1 MKINQKLSTMNSR
14 VFFDVFILSLF
25 LSTFSVAQ
33 DKSECLSCHED
44 KTLTTE
50 RDGKKISLFIDD
62 KKFADSIHGDMQ
74 CINCHADLEGKEMP
88 HEVPVKPVQCG
99 TCHDKEQALYTQC
112 RHGQRAAKGDPL
124 APRCYDCHGKH
135 DILGVKD
142 QRSPVSPMKIPY
154 TCGKCHKEGTSVQR
168 RGIISQDHILE
179 NYTESI
185 HGEGLLKKGLSVAAT
200 CASCHSPHLILP
212 HTDPRS
218 SINRKNIAK
227 TCQQCHSQIEAVHRK
242 VINGKLW
249 ETEANVLPACV
260 DCHQPH
266 KARKVFY
273 DQGMANK
280 DCMTCHERKDVKSSK
295 DGRSLFVDVN
305 EYAGSKHG
313 PKVACSQCHSEVKS
327 SHTRPCDA
335 ITKKV
340 DCAQC
345 HTEVGD
351 QYKMSI
357 HGKLFA
363 KNDSNAPTCK
373 ECHGNHGVKGKM
385 DPTSATFS
393 INIPTLCARCHQEG
407 KKAAMRYTGT
417 EHDIIKHY
425 TESIHGKGLVKSGLT
440 VTAKCTDCHT
450 THRELP
456 KSDSSS
462 SVNPKNIPSTCGKC
476 HHGIQEQFEKSIHS
490 TLVSKSD
497 KPLPVC
503 NDCHTSHTI
512 NRTDATGFKLGVMT
526 TCGKC
531 HDKIAATYFETYHG
545 KVAKLGY
552 TKTAKCYDCH
562 GSHDIL
568 PIANPESHLSRHNV
582 VQTCQKCHPGAN
594 RRFAGYLTHATH
606 HDPDKYPILFWVFWG
621 MTSLVVG
628 TFAIFGL
635 HTILWLP
642 RAWQMRKEHVKVE
655 REHANEPQYQRF
667 SRLNRILH
675 IIMVVS
681 FISLALTGM
690 TLKFSYTGWAGI
702 VSRFFGGFESAGYV
716 HRLAALFLVGIFV
729 THIYDLIRRK
739 KKEFGTWKNL
749 LFGKDSLI
757 PMKKD
762 LFDAIASIKW
772 FIGKGPRPQYSRWTY
787 WEKFDYFAVFWGV
800 FVIGSTGATLWFPEF
815 FTKFL
820 PGWAINVA
828 TIIHSDEALLA
839 TGFIFTIH
847 FFNTHLRPEKFP
859 MDIVVFSGRMSVE
872 ELKRDKPAEYEEH
885 VKNGTLEQHLVEPY
899 QPIVIRAIKVF
910 GWTALTLGFSIVIW
924 IVYAMIFNY
933 Q

>member
-1 MKINQKLSTMNSR
+1 MKLK
-14 VFFDVFILSLF
+14 VFKIFFITSLF
-25 LSTFSVAQ
+25 FSAFSIAQ

-44 KTLTTE
+44 KTLTAE
-50 RDGKKISLFIDD
+50 KNGKQTSLFIDD
-62 KKFADSIHGDMQ
+62 KKFSGSIHGDLQ

-88 HEVPVKPVQCG
+88 HEVPVKPVDCG
-99 TCHDKEQALYTQC
+99 TCHNKEQKLYTQC

-135 DILGVKD
+135 DILSVKD
-142 QRSPVSPMKIPY
+142 QRSPVSPMKIPF

-168 RGIISQDHILE
+168 RGVISQDHIIE

-185 HGEGLLKKGLSVAAT
+185 HGEGLLKKGLSVTAT

-218 SINRKNIAK
+218 SINRKNIAA
-227 TCQQCHSQIEAVHRK
+227 TCQKCHSQIEAVHRK

-249 ETEANVLPACV
+249 EKEANVLPACV

-280 DCMTCHERKDVKSSK
+280 DCMTCHEKKDVRSSK
-295 DGRSLFVDVN
+295 DGRSLFVDVS

-327 SHTRPCDA
+327 SHSRPCDA

-340 DCAQC
+340 DCSQC

-351 QYKMSI
+351 QYTMSI
-357 HGKLFA
+357 HGKLFT
-363 KNDSNAPTCK
+363 KNDANAPTCK
-373 ECHGNHGVKGKM
+373 ECHGTHGTKGKV
-385 DPTSATFS
+385 DPASPTFAT
-393 INIPTLCARCHQEG
+393 NIPALCARCHQEG
-407 KKAAMRYTGT
+407 KKAAARYTGT

-425 TESIHGKGLVKSGLT
+425 AESIHGRGLVKSGLT
-440 VTAKCTDCHT
+440 VTAKCTDCHS

-456 KSDSSS
+456 KSDTSS
-462 SVNPKNIPSTCGKC
+462 SVNAKNLPATCGKC

-490 TLVSKSD
+490 SLISKSD

-503 NDCHTSHTI
+503 NDCHTAHTI
-512 NRTDATGFKLGVMT
+512 NRTDAQGFKLGVMN

-531 HDKIAATYFETYHG
+531 HEKITATYFDTYHG

-562 GSHDIL
+562 GAHDIL
-568 PIANPESHLSRHNV
+568 PMGDPKSHLNRVNV

-594 RRFAGYLTHATH
+594 RKFAGYLTHATH
-606 HDPDKYPILFWVFWG
+606 HDPEKYPILFWVFWS

-635 HTILWLP
+635 HTLLWLP
-642 RAWQMRKEHVKVE
+642 RAWQMRKEHMKVE

-716 HRLAALFLVGIFV
+716 HRVAAVFLVGIFV
-729 THIYDLIRRK
+729 THIYDLIRRR

-749 LFGKDSLI
+749 LLGKDSLL

-762 LFDAIASIKW
+762 LLDAIASIKW
-772 FIGKGPRPQYSRWTY
+772 FVGKGPRPQYGRWTY
-787 WEKFDYFAVFWGV
+787 WEKFDYIAVFWGV

-815 FTKFL
+815 FTQFL

-859 MDIVVFSGRMSVE
+859 MDIVVFSGRMSLE

-885 VKNGTLEQHLVEPY
+885 IKNGTLDQHLVEPY

-933 Q
+933 N